1 MHFALPPRKTSHP
14 PPYARAAAAR
24 NSSDRRRKLYQL
36 GSYVVFGI
44 LTIYLIFHYVF
55 SSRRAGEE
63 EIESIPPGTPP
74 VVIVTV
80 LDEEHMS
87 PNYIKKIK
95 TNREDYASRHGN
107 PPHPTPPRPPKTKTS
122 PPLQAI
128 KTSSPTQPP
137 ISPSIILLP
146 RPGHS
151 SPPSATPY
159 PSTRTPLGSSLCPPT
174 PSSPHPLS
182 PSTLTSS
189 PPSNPSCS
197 KTSPSSLPTA

>member
-14 PPYARAAAAR
+14 PPYARATAAR
-24 NSSDRRRKLYQL
+24 NSSDRRQKLYQL

-55 SSRRAGEE
+55 SSRHAGEE

-87 PNYIKKIK
+87 PDYIKKIK

-107 PPHPTPPRPPKTKTS
+107 PPLPNQFQPSNTNTS
-122 PPLQAI
+122 PPLQA
-128 KTSSPTQPP
+128 T
-137 ISPSIILLP
+137 
-146 RPGHS
+146 
-151 SPPSATPY
+151 
-159 PSTRTPLGSSLCPPT
+159 
-174 PSSPHPLS
+174 
-182 PSTLTSS
+182 
-189 PPSNPSCS
+189 
-197 KTSPSSLPTA
+197 

>member
-36 GSYVVFGI
+36 GSYVVFGV
-44 LTIYLIFHYVF
+44 LTIYLIFYCVF
-55 SSRRAGEE
+55 SSRHAGEE

-87 PNYIKKIK
+87 PDYIKKIK

-107 PPHPTPPRPPKTKTS
+107 PPPNQSQPPNTNTV
-122 PPLQAI
+122 PPLQA
-128 KTSSPTQPP
+128 T
-137 ISPSIILLP
+137 
-146 RPGHS
+146 
-151 SPPSATPY
+151 
-159 PSTRTPLGSSLCPPT
+159 
-174 PSSPHPLS
+174 
-182 PSTLTSS
+182 
-189 PPSNPSCS
+189 
-197 KTSPSSLPTA
+197 